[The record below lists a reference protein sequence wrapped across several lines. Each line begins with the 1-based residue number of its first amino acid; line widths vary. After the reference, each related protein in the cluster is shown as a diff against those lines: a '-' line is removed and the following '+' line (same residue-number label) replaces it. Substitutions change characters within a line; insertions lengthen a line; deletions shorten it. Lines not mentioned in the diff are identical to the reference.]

1 MKNIGHSTK
10 MLKEILEKAT
20 EESRKKLSTI
30 TLNRAIINEAKV
42 VTYKYN
48 FGSLFKKMML

>member
-1 MKNIGHSTK
+1 MKDIGHSTK

>member
-30 TLNRAIINEAKV
+30 TLNRAIINEEKV